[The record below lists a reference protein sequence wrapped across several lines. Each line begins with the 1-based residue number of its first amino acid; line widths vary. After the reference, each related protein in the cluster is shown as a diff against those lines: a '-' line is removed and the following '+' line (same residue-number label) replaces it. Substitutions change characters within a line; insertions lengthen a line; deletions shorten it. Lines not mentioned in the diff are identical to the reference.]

1 MKARSQILTMLS
13 GDPEGEPSWVTVM
26 SEGNDTGYFGPG
38 SAVWHVNGGIP
49 VIVAGVRALLMQTLH
64 PGAMAGV
71 HEHSRYA
78 SDPLGRLSGTVRW
91 VVTTTFGAKDTVS
104 NETSRVSRLHNR
116 VKGDYQPGNPP
127 EETKPYSAHD
137 EDLIAWVHVVFTDAF
152 LRAHREWGDE
162 IPVEREGESG
172 EDRYVREWAE
182 AGRLMGMTNP
192 PTSVAE
198 LEQMIEDFRPVLR
211 ADDRV
216 REALTFLT
224 KPPLPRLARLPYSIL
239 IGGAIITIDPEY
251 RAMLGLTKPWWPASF
266 LTRVMLTII
275 SRTLGTESTS
285 RKRAQERIER
295 LEKSGSY

>member
-1 MKARSQILTMLS
+1 MLS
-13 GDPEGEPSWVTVM
+13 GDPEGEPDWVRVM
-26 SEGNDTGYFGPG
+26 SEGSDPGYFGPG

-71 HEHSRYA
+71 HDHSRYA
-78 SDPLGRLSGTVRW
+78 SDPIGRLSGTVRW
-91 VVTTTFGAKDTVS
+91 VVTTTFGATETVS
-104 NETSRVSRLHNR
+104 NETSRVSRLHTR
-116 VKGDYQPGNPP
+116 VTGEYQPGNPP
-127 EETKPYSAHD
+127 EETRQYSAHD

-152 LRAHREWGDE
+152 LRAHREWGGE
-162 IPVEREGESG
+162 IPTEREGETG

-182 AGRLMGMTNP
+182 AGRQMGMTNP

-198 LEQMIEDFRPVLR
+198 LEQMIEDFRPTLR

-239 IGGAIITIDPEY
+239 VGGAIVTIDPEY
-251 RAMLGLTKPWWPASF
+251 REMLGLKKPWWPASF
-266 LTRVMLTII
+266 LTRVMLVII

-285 RKRAQERIER
+285 RKRAQERIDR
-295 LEKSGSY
+295 LEQSGSY